1 MPCSDGGYGA
11 ECDRRERSDEVRK
24 LTARNDK
31 LAQMLCWIC
40 GTLTSVSEIQLIAS
54 NPALVDWWEKHQETD
69 TNRVYSKMLTILK
82 KRPDMLDDDLAKYFL
97 AQATDVHAV
106 SNYHTKWFYRL
117 ATKAYNEVNS
127 VKTKEQLR
135 LNKIEAAK
143 NKLTPEEK
151 KLLGI
156 KIS

>member
-24 LTARNDK
+24 LTARNDE
-31 LAQMLCWIC
+31 LARLLCWTC
-40 GTLTSVSEIQLIAS
+40 GTLTYIGNLWIIYD
-54 NPALVDWWEKHQETD
+54 NDALVDWWIKHQEFD
-69 TNRVYSKMLTILK
+69 TNNVYSKMLSVKK
-82 KRPDMLDDDLAKYFL
+82 KRPDMDDETLAKYFIT
-97 AQATDVHAV
+97 QATHVQCV
-106 SNYHTKWFYRL
+106 SNYHNEWFYKL
-117 ATKAYNEVNS
+117 ATKACNEVNS

-156 KIS
+156 K